1 MNNSIVSYNLINAK
15 KINEIKNS
23 HLKSITNFRHHLD
36 KINKRDLIL
45 SISASD
51 YTIKV
56 WNIYNFECILNLD
69 DIHIFHSKNY
79 GYKLCSAC
87 FLTDNKPNYIIVSD
101 CSDFLYSSESDPI
114 KVFDLKGNKI
124 KEIKDSINNNT
135 FFIDVYFDEKF
146 SKTYIITGNCGFV
159 ESYDYNN
166 NKIYNKYNHFNEI
179 NNKNHIYTY
188 ESVIIRALGDNNKEK
203 GVLKLISS

>member
-1 MNNSIVSYNLINAK
+1 MFSM
-15 KINEIKNS
+15 
-23 HLKSITNFRHHLD
+23 
-36 KINKRDLIL
+36 
-45 SISASD
+45 
-51 YTIKV
+51 
-56 WNIYNFECILNLD
+56 
-69 DIHIFHSKNY
+69 
-79 GYKLCSAC
+79 